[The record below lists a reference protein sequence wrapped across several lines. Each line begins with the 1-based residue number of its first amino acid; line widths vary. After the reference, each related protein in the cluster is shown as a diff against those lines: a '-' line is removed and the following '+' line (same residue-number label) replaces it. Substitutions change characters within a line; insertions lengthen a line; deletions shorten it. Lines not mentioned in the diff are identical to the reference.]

1 MQSNHYTK
9 TTGGGV
15 TLSPSIAP
23 QPLAL
28 SPCQHINGKGHRCH
42 MFTADPGSTLCAHHV
57 RKQLKARRIQN
68 EAAANELLDNVGDL
82 TSASLAATP

>member
-1 MQSNHYTK
+1 MESDHYAK

-15 TLSPSIAP
+15 TLSSAIVPES
-23 QPLAL
+23 L
-28 SPCQHINGKGHRCH
+28 SPCQHINGKGGRCQ
-42 MFTADPGSTLCAHHV
+42 MFTADPNSTLCAHHV
-57 RKQLKARRIQN
+57 RKQMKARRRQN